1 MWSVVD
7 PRLVVLLAAIGS
19 LLATACNDERRT
31 RSIAGRDLYLRYCT
45 SCHGED
51 GKGQGPVAASLRTPP
66 ADLTQIAKRAGGRFD
81 EATVLGAID
90 GRRAVAAHG
99 PREMPVWGAVFGDEL
114 KGQAYP
120 EYVNLLQSR
129 ALMDYLHT
137 LQEK

>member
-1 MWSVVD
+1 M
-7 PRLVVLLAAIGS
+7 AK
-19 LLATACNDERRT
+19 
-31 RSIAGRDLYLRYCT
+31 GRDPSHRV
-45 SCHGED
+45 SE
-51 GKGQGPVAASLRTPP
+51 PRP
-66 ADLTQIAKRAGGRFD
+66 ADLTQIAKRGGGHFD
-81 EATVLGAID
+81 EANVLAAID

-129 ALMDYLHT
+129 ALMDYLRS

>member
-1 MWSVVD
+1 MTD
-7 PRLVVLLAAIGS
+7 ARLIGS
-19 LLATACNDERRT
+19 LAAVLSLLALACNDERPS

-45 SCHGED
+45 SCHGEN
-51 GKGQGPVAASLRTPP
+51 GKGQGPVASSLRTAP

-81 EATVLGAID
+81 EATVLAAID
-90 GRRAVAAHG
+90 GRRAVTAHG

-129 ALMDYLHT
+129 ALMDYLRSV
-137 LQEK
+137 QEK